1 MPRTLSALGHELV
14 GLGSDC
20 VAASGASG
28 VVLILCRMSRVAKAF
43 QMAVARR
50 GDLHLFWL
58 ALRVVETR
66 DVADRCGPL
75 QELHAVVALERSLV
89 PQLMDGGATCMALL
103 GALKATVEH
112 DARFP
117 RHGPRHGQYASET
130 SETFRAR
137 VVAAEVL
144 SLMLGHS
151 DGKVRDV
158 LGGKGLSNELCE
170 AAIGLLSELRQTQRM
185 QFFLGPL
192 HFEEWAEL
200 KQALKCAAYL
210 ACRSCD
216 VGRPHGEQ
224 PAYPERTTRQ
234 YTLLQEG
241 LAVATAYA
249 AHLQLGLWRCG
260 DEYWPRYGR
269 NIEARP
275 VSTRTRNSQRRVP
288 RHL

>member
-1 MPRTLSALGHELV
+1 
-14 GLGSDC
+14 
-20 VAASGASG
+20 
-28 VVLILCRMSRVAKAF
+28 
-43 QMAVARR
+43 
-50 GDLHLFWL
+50 
-58 ALRVVETR
+58 
-66 DVADRCGPL
+66 
-75 QELHAVVALERSLV
+75 
-89 PQLMDGGATCMALL
+89 MDGGATCMALL

-234 YTLLQEG
+234 YTLLQEDLCLCVTNPKCNPDPCRKG

-275 VSTRTRNSQRRVP
+275 VSTRTRNSQRLGTFERSPPLTRADARVVARVNT
-288 RHL
+288 RHLAHFAALHCSYEPRKWRRSSPKAPNLDSTST